1 MKGDTNWIVWLL
13 VVVVA
18 AGVILYLMWSKGIG
32 PFVGSVTEAQCKSKA
47 VIACQSCLQTGKCK
61 DELKNTFVDKYAGC
75 KDILKATVSDKETK
89 LGDVI
94 SDDTE
99 AIEWC
104 TSFLEVS

>member
-18 AGVILYLMWSKGIG
+18 AGIILYLMWSKGIG
-32 PFVGSVTEAQCKSKA
+32 PFTGSVTEAQCKSKA
-47 VIACQSCLQTGKCK
+47 VIACQSCLQTGNCK
-61 DELKNTFVDKYAGC
+61 DELKNMFVDKYAGC
-75 KDILKATVSDKETK
+75 RNILKAPNGKK
-89 LGDVI
+89 LSEVI
-94 SDDTE
+94 DDDTE